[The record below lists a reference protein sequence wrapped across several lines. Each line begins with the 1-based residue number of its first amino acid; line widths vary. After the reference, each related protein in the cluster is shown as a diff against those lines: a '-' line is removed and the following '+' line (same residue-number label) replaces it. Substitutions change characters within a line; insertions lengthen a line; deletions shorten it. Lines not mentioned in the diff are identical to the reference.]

1 MFTDYSTWCISITVP
16 VFHVGGKGC
25 EILFGFKLIPLF
37 PPQYPFHH
45 LKKQDNYCGR
55 TMQYRSWKELQLKV
69 PYGERDDVASVVNP
83 ASHGYLPHSWKMGY
97 LP

>member
-1 MFTDYSTWCISITVP
+1 
-16 VFHVGGKGC
+16 
-25 EILFGFKLIPLF
+25 
-37 PPQYPFHH
+37 
-45 LKKQDNYCGR
+45 
-55 TMQYRSWKELQLKV
+55 MQYRSWKELQLKV